1 MNTTVYN
8 NSNKIQDFGQKI
20 GGARKDYFA
29 ELKEFGESLCKVDIE
44 TLKMTNQS
52 LISTLDEV
60 MKIQEEGREKRRAAE
75 VELGR
80 IESELKGRLLQ
91 MRA

>member
-44 TLKMTNQS
+44 TLKNNPLS
-52 LISTLDEV
+52 STKDYSPPTIIFFLLL
-60 MKIQEEGREKRRAAE
+60 KKR
-75 VELGR
+75 
-80 IESELKGRLLQ
+80 
-91 MRA
+91 

>member
-44 TLKMTNQS
+44 TLKNNPLS
-52 LISTLDEV
+52 DV
-60 MKIQEEGREKRRAAE
+60 
-75 VELGR
+75 V
-80 IESELKGRLLQ
+80 RLPNLQ
-91 MRA
+91 KMAKNS